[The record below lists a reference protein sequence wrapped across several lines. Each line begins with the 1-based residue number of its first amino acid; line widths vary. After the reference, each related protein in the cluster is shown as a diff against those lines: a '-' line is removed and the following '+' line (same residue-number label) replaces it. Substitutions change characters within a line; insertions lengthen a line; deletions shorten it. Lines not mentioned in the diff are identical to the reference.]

1 MSTPPRSLPSI
12 AAFLLLML
20 TALPCGAGEDWRNE
34 PAFKDLQKAE
44 AKLLQGL
51 LRTAVKE
58 DYRRQAWYLAD
69 RLLAADPANDK
80 GLEILET
87 WSEAELQQGS
97 DVKKAFRK
105 KRDSALRG
113 LGDDWFH
120 FGEKLE
126 AAGIDPVDYYPVNQR
141 AQAYGSKAG
150 PLMAA
155 LQAGGYMWMGTFLDR
170 EIEKVQKILGPARMG
185 EIGFPP
191 EFDDHF
197 LRYRVRWPDTQ
208 IATFGRW
215 RLITDVS
222 WDKALAHI
230 ALVMDLEEWTE
241 ANIGKL
247 VPMEEPEDLA
257 VFRDMERFDKNG
269 SRFVREEDRE
279 DFAKRS
285 TWYSRWR
292 RRCLIGSQERG
303 NDWVAG
309 ETLIKGRVGYILARK
324 AMVKGA
330 GGGIRGRGTW
340 LLDGIQGAYEGLQRS
355 EDARGGFELDPSRCW
370 RLAVAR
376 ALRDTGG
383 LLPWP
388 SFLELDQQAARDVPR
403 ATVMVKIGGVEREAK
418 DIDVVAAQATALVVG
433 IMKSDPKKGPKA
445 VAKLVQ
451 ELIKRDSLPDIPKT
465 LRWKKGRLKEEV
477 DKAMEAAHGK

>member
-1 MSTPPRSLPSI
+1 MSLIRRSLPLLAALFLI
-12 AAFLLLML
+12 AVIAI
-20 TALPCGAGEDWRNE
+20 PCGAGEDWRNE
-34 PAFKDLQKAE
+34 PGFKDLQKAE
-44 AKLLQGL
+44 AKLLAGL
-51 LRTAVKE
+51 LRTAVKD

-69 RLLAADPANDK
+69 RLLAADPGSER
-80 GLEILET
+80 GLEIIET

-97 DVKKAFRK
+97 DVKKAFLK
-105 KRDSALRG
+105 KRNNALRG

-120 FGEKLE
+120 FGETLE
-126 AAGIDPVDYYPVNQR
+126 AAGIEPVDYYPVNQR
-141 AQAYGSKAG
+141 AQCYGSKAG

-155 LQAGGYMWMGTFLDR
+155 LQAGGYKWLGTFLDR
-170 EIEKVQKILGPARMG
+170 EIDKLQKLLGPTRLG
-185 EIGFPP
+185 DIEFPP

-208 IATFGRW
+208 IAVFGRW

-222 WDKALAHI
+222 WDKALAHV
-230 ALVMDLEEWTE
+230 ALVMDLEEWTKT
-241 ANIGKL
+241 NMGKL
-247 VPMEEPEDLA
+247 APMEEPEDLA
-257 VFRDMERFDKNG
+257 VFRDMERFDKYG
-269 SRFVREEDRE
+269 SRFVRERDRA

-292 RRCLIGSQERG
+292 RRCMIGSAERG

-309 ETLIKGRVGYILARK
+309 ETVIKGRVGYILVRK
-324 AMVKGA
+324 ALVKGA

-340 LLDGIQGAYEGLQRS
+340 LLKGIQGAYEGLHRS
-355 EDARGGFELDPSRCW
+355 DEARGGFELDPARCW

-383 LLPWP
+383 LLPWA
-388 SFLELDQQAARDVPR
+388 SFLELDQQGASEVAR

-418 DIDVVAAQATALVVG
+418 DVDVVAAQATALVVG

-445 VAKLVQ
+445 VAKLMA
-451 ELIKRDSLPDIPKT
+451 ELVKRDSLPNIQKT
-465 LRWKKGRLKEEV
+465 LRWKKGRLKKEA